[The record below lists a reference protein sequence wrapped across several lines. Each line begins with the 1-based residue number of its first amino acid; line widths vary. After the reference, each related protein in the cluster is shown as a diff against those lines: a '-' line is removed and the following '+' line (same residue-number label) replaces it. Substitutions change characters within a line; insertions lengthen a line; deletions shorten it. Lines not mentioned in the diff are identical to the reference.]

1 MTTCTTCS
9 AASVHHAMLDTRR
22 RFLCACSGVL
32 TLFPT
37 TGHAADAWMG
47 TDPAQW
53 VPADIQAI
61 LNRSSWVKGVNPEL
75 SPAWLRSLEKS
86 GKRVAAAEGVRD
98 KRTLTEFTV
107 VVRWESGL
115 PVRLARKSTPVPA
128 YAAAHYVL
136 SVSRMPIAFMAAMV
150 GGAQAKDRLALAQ
163 QMLQSSSLQWGGKAP
178 IPADHAEWTESDFEP
193 RIMISFP
200 QGRQPL
206 ESSDEVVTF
215 VSQMGFLLLRASF
228 PLKKMVYRG
237 KLEL

>member
-1 MTTCTTCS
+1 
-9 AASVHHAMLDTRR
+9 MLDSRR

-53 VPADIQAI
+53 VPADILAI

-75 SPAWLRSLEKS
+75 SPAWLRSVEKS

-107 VVRWESGL
+107 LVRWESGL
-115 PVRLARKSTPVPA
+115 PVRLARKTTSVPE

-163 QMLQSSSLQWGGKAP
+163 QMLQSSSLQWGGKTP
-178 IPADHAEWTESDFEP
+178 VPADRAEWAESDFEP
-193 RIMISFP
+193 RVMISFP
-200 QGRQPL
+200 QGSQPL
-206 ESSDEVVTF
+206 ESSDGVVTF
-215 VSQMGFLLLRASF
+215 ASQMGFLLLRASF

>member
-1 MTTCTTCS
+1 MCS
-9 AASVHHAMLDTRR
+9 AAFVHHAMLDTRR

-32 TLFPT
+32 TLFPC
-37 TGHAADAWMG
+37 TGHAADSWMG

-61 LNRSSWVKGVNPEL
+61 LHRSSWVKGVNPEL
-75 SPAWLRSLEKS
+75 SPTWLRSLEKS
-86 GKRVAAAEGVRD
+86 GKRVGAAEGVRD

-115 PVRLARKSTPVPA
+115 PVRLARKGTPVPE

-136 SVSRMPIAFMAAMV
+136 SVSRMPFAFMAAMV
-150 GGAQAKDRLALAQ
+150 GGAQAKDRPALAQ

-200 QGRQPL
+200 QGSQPL
-206 ESSDEVVTF
+206 ESSDGVVTF

-228 PLKKMVYRG
+228 PLRKMVYRG

>member
-1 MTTCTTCS
+1 
-9 AASVHHAMLDTRR
+9 MLDSRR
-22 RFLCACSGVL
+22 RFLCACTGVL

-53 VPADIQAI
+53 VPADILAI

-75 SPAWLRSLEKS
+75 SPAWLRSVEKS

-107 VVRWESGL
+107 LVRWESGL
-115 PVRLARKSTPVPA
+115 PVRLARKSTLVPE

-136 SVSRMPIAFMAAMV
+136 SVSRMPIALMAAMA
-150 GGAQAKDRLALAQ
+150 GGEQAKDRLALAK
-163 QMLQSSSLQWGGKAP
+163 QMLQSSSLQCGGKTP
-178 IPADHAEWTESDFEP
+178 VPADRAEWAESDFEP
-193 RIMISFP
+193 RVMISFP
-200 QGRQPL
+200 QGSQPL
-206 ESSDEVVTF
+206 ESSDGVVTF
-215 VSQMGFLLLRASF
+215 VSQMGFLLLRVSF
-228 PLKKMVYRG
+228 PLRKMVYRG

>member
-1 MTTCTTCS
+1 
-9 AASVHHAMLDTRR
+9 MLDSRR
-22 RFLCACSGVL
+22 RFLCACSGVS

-37 TGHAADAWMG
+37 AGHAADAWMG

-86 GKRVAAAEGVRD
+86 GKRAGAAEGVRD

-115 PVRLARKSTPVPA
+115 PVRLARKSTSVPE

-136 SVSRMPIAFMAAMV
+136 SVSRMPIAFMAAMA

-200 QGRQPL
+200 QGSQPL
-206 ESSDEVVTF
+206 ESSDGVVTF
-215 VSQMGFLLLRASF
+215 VSQMGFLLLRVSF
-228 PLKKMVYRG
+228 PLRRMVYRG

>member
-1 MTTCTTCS
+1 
-9 AASVHHAMLDTRR
+9 MLDTRR

-53 VPADIQAI
+53 VPADILAI

-75 SPAWLRSLEKS
+75 SPAWLRSVEKS

-107 VVRWESGL
+107 LVRWESGL
-115 PVRLARKSTPVPA
+115 PVRLARKSTSVPE

-150 GGAQAKDRLALAQ
+150 GGAQAKDREALAQ
-163 QMLQSSSLQWGGKAP
+163 QMLQSSSLQWGGKAS

-200 QGRQPL
+200 QGSQPL
-206 ESSDEVVTF
+206 ESSDGVVTF
-215 VSQMGFLLLRASF
+215 VSQMGFLLLRVSF
-228 PLKKMVYRG
+228 PLRKMVYRG

>member
-1 MTTCTTCS
+1 
-9 AASVHHAMLDTRR
+9 MLDSRR

-32 TLFPT
+32 TLLPT

-53 VPADIQAI
+53 VPADILAI

-75 SPAWLRSLEKS
+75 SPAWLRSLEKG

-115 PVRLARKSTPVPA
+115 PVRLARNITKVPA

-136 SVSRMPIAFMAAMV
+136 SVSRMPMAFMAAMED
-150 GGAQAKDRLALAQ
+150 GAQAKDRGPIAR
-163 QMLQSSSLQWGGKAP
+163 QMLESSSLQREGQAP
-178 IPADHAEWTESDFEP
+178 IPADHTEWTESDFEA

-200 QGRQPL
+200 RDRQPV
-206 ESSDEVVTF
+206 EPSDGVVTF
-215 VSQMGFLLLRASF
+215 VSQMGFLLLRVSF
-228 PLKKMVYRG
+228 PLRRMVYRG

>member
-1 MTTCTTCS
+1 
-9 AASVHHAMLDTRR
+9 MLDTRR

-53 VPADIQAI
+53 VPADILAI

-98 KRTLTEFTV
+98 KRTLTDFTV

-115 PVRLARKSTPVPA
+115 PVRLARKSTSVPE

-150 GGAQAKDRLALAQ
+150 GGAQATDRETLAQ
-163 QMLQSSSLQWGGKAP
+163 QILQTSSLQSGGKAP
-178 IPADHAEWTESDFEP
+178 IPADHAEWAESDFAP
-193 RIMISFP
+193 RIMISFL
-200 QGRQPL
+200 QGRQPI
-206 ESSDEVVTF
+206 EPSDGRATF

-228 PLKKMVYRG
+228 PLRKMVYRG

>member
-1 MTTCTTCS
+1 
-9 AASVHHAMLDTRR
+9 
-22 RFLCACSGVL
+22 
-32 TLFPT
+32 
-37 TGHAADAWMG
+37 MG

-75 SPAWLRSLEKS
+75 SPAWLRSLEKG

-115 PVRLARKSTPVPA
+115 PVRLARKCASVPE

-136 SVSRMPIAFMAAMV
+136 SVSRMPIAFMAAMA
-150 GGAQAKDRLALAQ
+150 GGEQAKDRLALAQ
-163 QMLQSSSLQWGGKAP
+163 QMLQSSSLQWGGKTSV
-178 IPADHAEWTESDFEP
+178 PADRAEWAESDFEP

>member
-1 MTTCTTCS
+1 
-9 AASVHHAMLDTRR
+9 MLDTRR

-37 TGHAADAWMG
+37 TGRAADSWMS
-47 TDPAQW
+47 THPEEWTPED
-53 VPADIQAI
+53 VQAI
-61 LNRSSWVKGVNPEL
+61 LNRSSWVRGVNPEL

-86 GKRVAAAEGVRD
+86 GKRVAVAEGVRD

-107 VVRWESGL
+107 LVRWESGL
-115 PVRLARKSTPVPA
+115 PVRLARKSTSAPE

-136 SVSRMPIAFMAAMV
+136 SVSRMPITFMAAMV

-163 QMLQSSSLQWGGKAP
+163 QMLQSSSLQWGGKIP
-178 IPADHAEWTESDFEP
+178 IPADRAEWAESDFEP
-193 RIMISFP
+193 RVIISFP
-200 QGRQPL
+200 QGSQPL
-206 ESSDEVVTF
+206 ESSDGVVTF

-228 PLKKMVYRG
+228 PLRKMVYRG